1 MAEADRDGVGEEVG
15 ADVGSAALGPW
26 MRAPKGNSLSE
37 QRAVSVWIA
46 ITAALAVVGVIALY
60 LSLSR

>member
-26 MRAPKGNSLSE
+26 MRAPKGNSLPE

-46 ITAALAVVGVIALY
+46 ITAALAVVGIIALY

>member
-1 MAEADRDGVGEEVG
+1 MG
-15 ADVGSAALGPW
+15 LGRKLGQTLVVQRW
-26 MRAPKGNSLSE
+26 GHGWRAPKGNSLSE

-60 LSLSR
+60 LSLSRQY

>member
-1 MAEADRDGVGEEVG
+1 MAEVDRDGVGEEVG

-37 QRAVSVWIA
+37 QRAVSVWI
-46 ITAALAVVGVIALY
+46 VSPQ
-60 LSLSR
+60 LSLLLE